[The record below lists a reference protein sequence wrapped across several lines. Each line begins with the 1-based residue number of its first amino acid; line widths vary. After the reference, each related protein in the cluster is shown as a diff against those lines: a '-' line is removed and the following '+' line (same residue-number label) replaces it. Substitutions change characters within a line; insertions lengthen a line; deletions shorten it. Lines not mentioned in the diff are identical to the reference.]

1 MNHLHNI
8 VIIAL
13 GIILGFGYA
22 TDKIF
27 IISRDWSAE
36 KSLNWDYVLPV
47 IVYLV
52 VLLIVKSFQYLIR
65 EEGKQ
70 NGASSTT
77 TETASKA
84 GKKC

>member
-22 TDKIF
+22 TDKLF
-27 IISRDWSAE
+27 IVARSWEDE
-36 KSLNWDYVLPV
+36 KSLNWEYVLPV

-70 NGASSTT
+70 NGTSSTT
-77 TETASKA
+77 TKKAS
-84 GKKC
+84 

>member
-1 MNHLHNI
+1 MNHVHNI

-22 TDKIF
+22 TEKLF
-27 IISRDWSAE
+27 IVARSWDAE
-36 KSLNWDYVLPV
+36 KSLNWEYVLPV

-52 VLLIVKSFQYLIR
+52 VLIIVKSFQWLIR

-70 NGASSTT
+70 NGTSSTT
-77 TETASKA
+77 TKKAS
-84 GKKC
+84 

>member
-22 TDKIF
+22 TEKLF
-27 IISRDWSAE
+27 IVARSWDTE
-36 KSLNWDYVLPV
+36 KSLNWQYVMPV

-52 VLLIVKSFQYLIR
+52 ALLIVKSFQHLIR

-70 NGASSTT
+70 NA
-77 TETASKA
+77 K
-84 GKKC
+84 

>member
-1 MNHLHNI
+1 MNHVHNI

-27 IISRDWSAE
+27 VFSNSWSAE
-36 KSLNWDYVLPV
+36 KSLNWEYVLPV

-70 NGASSTT
+70 NGTSSTT
-77 TETASKA
+77 TKTTR
-84 GKKC
+84 

>member
-22 TDKIF
+22 TGKLF
-27 IISRDWSAE
+27 IVARGWEAE
-36 KSLNWDYVLPV
+36 KSLNWQYVMPV

-52 VLLIVKSFQYLIR
+52 ALLIVKSFQYLIK

-70 NGASSTT
+70 NGTSSTAT
-77 TETASKA
+77 KKAS
-84 GKKC
+84 

>member
-22 TDKIF
+22 TEKLF
-27 IISRDWSAE
+27 VVSRDWEAE

-52 VLLIVKSFQYLIR
+52 ILIIVKSFQYLIR
-65 EEGKQ
+65 EEGKH

-77 TETASKA
+77 T
-84 GKKC
+84 KKTR

>member
-27 IISRDWSAE
+27 VFSDGWNHE
-36 KSLNWDYVLPV
+36 KSLNWEYVLPV
-47 IVYLV
+47 IVYLT
-52 VLLIVKSFQYLIR
+52 VLLIVKSFQYLIK
-65 EEGKQ
+65 EEGKR
-70 NGASSTT
+70 NA
-77 TETASKA
+77 K
-84 GKKC
+84 

>member
-22 TDKIF
+22 TEKLF
-27 IISRDWSAE
+27 IVARGWEAE

-52 VLLIVKSFQYLIR
+52 VLIIVKSLQWLLK

-70 NGASSTT
+70 NGTSSTAT
-77 TETASKA
+77 KKAS
-84 GKKC
+84 

>member
-22 TDKIF
+22 TDKLF
-27 IISRDWSAE
+27 IVARSWEAE

-47 IVYLV
+47 IIYLV
-52 VLLIVKSFQYLIR
+52 ILIIVKSFQYLIK
-65 EEGKQ
+65 EEGKH
-70 NGASSTT
+70 NGTSSTT
-77 TETASKA
+77 AKKAS
-84 GKKC
+84 

>member
-22 TDKIF
+22 TEKIF
-27 IISRDWSAE
+27 KVSRGWEAE

-70 NGASSTT
+70 NGTSSATT
-77 TETASKA
+77 
-84 GKKC
+84 KKTS

>member
-8 VIIAL
+8 AIIAL

-22 TDKIF
+22 TDKLF
-27 IISRDWSAE
+27 IVAGNWDAE
-36 KSLNWDYVLPV
+36 KSLNWQYVSPV

-52 VLLIVKSFQYLIR
+52 ILLIVKSFQYLIR

-70 NGASSTT
+70 NA
-77 TETASKA
+77 
-84 GKKC
+84 